1 MAQPEI
7 SASSRHLRAICEEIG
22 YHLGQ
27 RLKATAEGPSARL
40 AAVLRRFEDLE
51 QVEAP
56 SIVPSL
62 DAAEESLQTG

>member
-1 MAQPEI
+1 MARPEI
-7 SASSRHLRAICEEIG
+7 GASSRHLRAICEEIG

-27 RLKATAEGPSARL
+27 RLNATAEEPSARL

-62 DAAEESLQTG
+62 DVVEESLQTE

>member
-27 RLKATAEGPSARL
+27 RLNATAEEPSARL

-51 QVEAP
+51 EVDAP
-56 SIVPSL
+56 SIVPTL
-62 DAAEESLQTG
+62 ELADQRLQVG